1 MDGVSAMTNEQ
12 LWLAIGIPTVTVLIG
27 ILLNQLG
34 LSRTEMGQNRLENRL
49 QVIEGDLRRF
59 WQILGEHSARLDNIE
74 KTIERK

>member
-1 MDGVSAMTNEQ
+1 MMTNAQ
-12 LWLAIGIPTVTVLIG
+12 LWLAIGIPTVTVLVG

-34 LSRTEMGQNRLENRL
+34 LNRMENRL

-74 KTIERK
+74 KSIDRK

>member
-1 MDGVSAMTNEQ
+1 MTNAQ

-34 LSRTEMGQNRLENRL
+34 QNRMENRL

-59 WQILGEHSARLDNIE
+59 WQILGEHSARLDNVE
-74 KTIERK
+74 KAIDRK